1 MGGRVPPMAWVG
13 QWDQAGVGGD
23 TVATRG
29 CAAKGSVAGGAPAP
43 APWRAGG
50 TAASGSVAGGAS
62 AVAGRGHGGVG
73 LGRGRRQRRGGRG
86 HGGVGLG
93 RGRRAG
99 ASGAAGWG
107 HGGVARRR
115 APPAQG
121 QRHSTVIVFNSPA
134 FTSASRRS
142 WRGAYGSLVS
152 SWSRTLT

>member
-1 MGGRVPPMAWVG
+1 MGGRVRPMAWVG

-29 CAAKGSVAGGAPAP
+29 GAAKGSVAGGAPAP

-62 AVAGRGHGGVG
+62 AEAGR
-73 LGRGRRQRRGGRG
+73 
-86 HGGVGLG
+86 
-93 RGRRAG
+93 
-99 ASGAAGWG
+99 G